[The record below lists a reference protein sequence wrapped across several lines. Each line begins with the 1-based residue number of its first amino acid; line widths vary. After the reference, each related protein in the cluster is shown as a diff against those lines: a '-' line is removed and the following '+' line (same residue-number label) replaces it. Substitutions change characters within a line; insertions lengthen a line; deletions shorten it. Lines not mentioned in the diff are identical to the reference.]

1 MQLPARIELE
11 EGLALRVP
19 RIEDAPAL
27 FSWASDPE
35 VTRYLG
41 FKPHADLEESRA
53 VLRGWEKAWAE
64 LGGRLTPCRAL
75 AYLIEWKG
83 EPVGSLSVLPL
94 RFGDELGYALA
105 KKAWGQGVA
114 SAAVRGFS
122 DWLLEHGRPRITAT
136 AHVENA
142 ASHRVLEK
150 AGFLREGRLRSYF
163 FFPNLGERADGY
175 LFARVK

>member
-1 MQLPARIELE
+1 MQLPARIELK

-19 RIEDAPAL
+19 RIEDAEAL
-27 FSWASDPE
+27 FSLASDPE
-35 VTRYLG
+35 VTRYLS

-53 VLRGWEKAWAE
+53 VLRSWEKAWAE

-83 EPVGSLSVLPL
+83 EPVGSLGVLPL

-105 KKAWGQGVA
+105 RKAWGQGVM

-122 DWLLEHGRPRITAT
+122 DWLLEYGRPRITAT
-136 AHVENA
+136 AHVENT

-150 AGFLREGRLRSYF
+150 AGFVREGRLKSYF
-163 FFPNLGERADGY
+163 YFPNLDERADGY